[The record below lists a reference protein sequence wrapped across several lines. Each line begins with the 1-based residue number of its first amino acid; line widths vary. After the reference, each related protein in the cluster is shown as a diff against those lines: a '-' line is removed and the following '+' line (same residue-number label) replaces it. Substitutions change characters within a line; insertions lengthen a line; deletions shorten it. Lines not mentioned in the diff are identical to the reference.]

1 MPILSQMKY
10 RENAKRSQSGAS
22 LLLIIACAFGLVLLI
37 YGLFQLSMIMG
48 GSRQVRNA
56 VDAGALNVSKKMMEI
71 RVTTDPKYAD
81 VSDTNGKVG
90 MSNVNR
96 LWGKAYL
103 INANLEEMQ
112 KSGRA
117 GPSASSNGDTAY
129 QLAQNVNDQLF
140 NELASSKNQDI
151 YFHQMAGRRTANL
164 INPGMGIDRTKTA
177 SCPIALVDRG
187 DESNLTMQPTQI
199 PEGVEAGKVDKGSKS
214 YMQGYVPMT
223 ANNKKFTFTS
233 FHEGEQPHLI
243 SDSLF
248 DASRADK
255 APLDDKGTTIP
266 NAFRQFAEASNGQ
279 TGVSAVASAVAN
291 PIRTYDM
298 AIPQSYI
305 TIHVTNI
312 SIWNV
317 DNKFAKAI
325 PYNFKQ
331 QRVHGLKDFQTP
343 TRVINCFGTIGG
355 EYQAGSSI
363 NVILNALK
371 ADINPAMKKLLQ
383 RIQCMDPKF
392 TKAKLVKLFEQQQY
406 DPKVLRYYIFAADHS
421 ADHTDPNI
429 QMVPENG
436 SLPPWIDPKQWDPQT
451 LDPNLDGIS
460 GTPLVTEP
468 TTTDQFAQADQ
479 SPGGTPQPYATNTGV
494 MMWKPGTGFNKAVGD
509 LYVQRLTQLY
519 FSSKP

>member
-1 MPILSQMKY
+1 MSILSQY
-10 RENAKRSQSGAS
+10 RKSKRARRRQSGAS

-37 YGLFQLSMIMG
+37 YGLFQLTMIMG

-71 RVTTDPKYAD
+71 RVPTDPKYAD
-81 VSDTNGKVG
+81 VADTNGKFG

-117 GPSASSNGDTAY
+117 GPAASGNGDTAY
-129 QLAQNVNDQLF
+129 QIAQTVNDQLF
-140 NELASSKNQDI
+140 AELADPKNQDI

-164 INPGMGIDRTKTA
+164 INPGMGIDRTKTG

-187 DESNLTMQPTQI
+187 DESNLTMQPSQI
-199 PEGVEAGKVDKGSKS
+199 PDGVAAGKVDKGSKS

-243 SDSLF
+243 SDNLF
-248 DASRADK
+248 ESNRADK
-255 APLDDKGTTIP
+255 APIDDKGTVIP

-279 TGVSAVASAVAN
+279 TGVSAIASAVAN

-305 TIHVTNI
+305 TIHVNNL

-317 DNKFAKAI
+317 DMKPVKMI
-325 PYNFKQ
+325 PYDFKQ
-331 QRVHGLKDFQTP
+331 QRVQGLKDYQTA
-343 TRVINCFGTIGG
+343 TRVINCFGTIGA
-355 EYQAGSSI
+355 EYQGGNSI
-363 NVILNALK
+363 NAILNALK

-392 TKAKLVKLFEQQQY
+392 TKARLIKLFDQQQY
-406 DPKVLRYYIFAADHS
+406 DPKVQRYYIFAADQS

-429 QMVPENG
+429 QMVPDNG
-436 SLPPWIDPKQWDPQT
+436 SLPPWIDPKKWEGT
-451 LDPNLDGIS
+451 SDPNLDGIR
-460 GTPLVTEP
+460 GDALVTEP
-468 TTTDQFAQADQ
+468 TTTDQYAHADQ

-494 MMWKPGTGFNKAVGD
+494 MHWQPGTGFNKAVGD
-509 LYVQRLTQLY
+509 LYVVRLTQLY